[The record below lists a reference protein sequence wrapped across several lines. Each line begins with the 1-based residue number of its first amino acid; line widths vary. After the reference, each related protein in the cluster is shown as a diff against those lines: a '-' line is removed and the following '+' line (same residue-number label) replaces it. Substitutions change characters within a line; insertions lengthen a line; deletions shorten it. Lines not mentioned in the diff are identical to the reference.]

1 MTTTTPAAALG
12 AITTDRRPHPVR
24 DSLTMVRRR
33 IVHMRRYPS
42 LTIMLIGQPIV
53 FLVLFVYVLGG
64 TMGAGIAGAAGGRAE
79 YLTYITP
86 AILLLTVASV
96 ALATAIGVATDMTEG
111 IVARFRTMAIA
122 RVSVLTGHVVGAFIQ
137 TAIAVTVV
145 MGVALLLGFR
155 TDADATDWLATLG
168 VLALVTLALT
178 WFTVALGLAARTVES
193 ASNTPMFLIL
203 LPFLSS
209 GFVPTDSMPTGLRL
223 FAEYQPFTPVI
234 DTLRGLLAGQGAG
247 VDLAFSA
254 TFAAGWCLVITAASY
269 LWAKR
274 LYNARTDG

>member
-1 MTTTTPAAALG
+1 MTAATLAPV
-12 AITTDRRPHPVR
+12 TDRPRPLR

-53 FLVLFVYVLGG
+53 FLLLFVYVFGG
-64 TMGAGIAGAAGGRAE
+64 TMGAGLAGPAAGRTE

-86 AILLLTVASV
+86 TILLISVASV

-111 IVARFRTMAIA
+111 VVARFRTMAIA
-122 RVSVLTGHVVGAFIQ
+122 RVSVLTGHVVGAFVQ
-137 TAIAVTVV
+137 TALALVVILAVAFV
-145 MGVALLLGFR
+145 LGFR
-155 TDADATDWLATLG
+155 TSASLADWLGALG
-168 VLALVTLALT
+168 VLALLTLALT

-209 GFVPTDSMPTGLRL
+209 GFVPTGSMPAALRW

-234 DTLRGLLAGQGAG
+234 DTLRGLLVPGHGPAGGLGAAAA
-247 VDLAFSA
+247 LAV
-254 TFAAGWCLVITAASY
+254 GWCVVITVASY

-274 LYNARTDG
+274 LYNRRTDG